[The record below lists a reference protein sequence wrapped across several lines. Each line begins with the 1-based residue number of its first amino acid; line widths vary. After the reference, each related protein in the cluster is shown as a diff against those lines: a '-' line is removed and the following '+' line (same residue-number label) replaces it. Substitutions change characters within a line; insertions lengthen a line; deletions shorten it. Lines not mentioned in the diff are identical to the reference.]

1 MNNLGI
7 QITVPE
13 SFNTWTQDDKSN
25 FFEKEYYSNLKLFEE
40 RQSEIQRYKTI
51 LIDEIQDYKRPW
63 MDIIK
68 SCFLEPGGEY
78 VLFGDEKQNIYD
90 NELENKDI
98 KTNVQQRPSEMKD
111 CFRSDKKIKNIAVNF
126 QKRLFINKYDIDDFN
141 NQLSIAFDKPSHINY
156 IYISPDK
163 KIDTIFSLIRDISK
177 KLNEHPNDIAA
188 LGFTIKLL

>member
-1 MNNLGI
+1 LIASKPRDQRIKGVVGSGKTTVMAARAVSSHLRTNDKALLLTYNITLKNYIHDKISKVREDFTWDNFYINNYHNFLTAEMNNLGI

-13 SFNTWTQDDKSN
+13 GFNTWTQDEKSN

-40 RQSEIQRYKTI
+40 RKSEIQRYKTI

-90 NELENKDI
+90 NELETVKTLTQMFSKD
-98 KTNVQQRPSEMKD
+98 
-111 CFRSDKKIKNIAVNF
+111 
-126 QKRLFINKYDIDDFN
+126 
-141 NQLSIAFDKPSHINY
+141 
-156 IYISPDK
+156 
-163 KIDTIFSLIRDISK
+163 
-177 KLNEHPNDIAA
+177 
-188 LGFTIKLL
+188 LLK